1 MLNGCSLGFCY
12 WDLPAAILLA
22 AVGIVFVVQQRRHKK
37 KDERTRGKRT
47 GIVIYK

>member
-37 KDERTRGKRT
+37 KMKELEESEQES
-47 GIVIYK
+47 